1 MLTKTDIKLS
11 HMLLKPFICS
21 LLIAL
26 LLASCSPTAKHRGNS
41 YTVVPG
47 DTLFSIATRHGT
59 TVAALSQTNRLS
71 SSTIEPGQVI
81 LIPPVSKPNTQQ
93 LPASVIKNAQ
103 GLASWYGPGF
113 HGRKT
118 ASGERFNM
126 YQLTAAH
133 RTLPFGSQVRVTRLD
148 SGQSV
153 LVRINDRGPHVYSRI
168 IDLSYQA
175 ARSINLIGP
184 GSAPV
189 RIEVV
194 SVP

>member
-11 HMLLKPFICS
+11 PMLLKLFIYS
-21 LLIAL
+21 LLLIV
-26 LLASCSPTAKHRGNS
+26 LLASCSPTAKHRGS
-41 YTVVPG
+41 FYTVVRG

-59 TVAALSQTNRLS
+59 TVAALTQTNRLS
-71 SSTIEPGQVI
+71 TSIIEPGQVL
-81 LIPPVSKPNTQQ
+81 LIPPAPKPNK
-93 LPASVIKNAQ
+93 LPASVIKEAE
-103 GLASWYGPGF
+103 GIASWYGPGF
-113 HGRKT
+113 HGRNT
-118 ASGERFNM
+118 ASGERFDM

-148 SGQSV
+148 SSQSV
-153 LVRINDRGPHVYSRI
+153 LVRINDRGPHNYARV

-175 ARSINLIGP
+175 ARSIGLVGP

>member
-1 MLTKTDIKLS
+1 MSTKTDIKLS
-11 HMLLKPFICS
+11 RMLLKFFIYS
-21 LLIAL
+21 LLITL

-41 YTVVPG
+41 YTVVRG

-59 TVAALSQTNRLS
+59 TVAALSQTNRLNS
-71 SSTIEPGQVI
+71 SIIEPGQVI
-81 LIPPVSKPNTQQ
+81 LIPPAPKPNK

-113 HGRKT
+113 QGRKT
-118 ASGERFNM
+118 ASGERFDM
-126 YQLTAAH
+126 YELTAAH
-133 RTLPFGSQVRVTRLD
+133 RTLPFGAQVKVTRID
-148 SGQSV
+148 NGQSV

-189 RIEVV
+189 QIEVV